1 MPPVGVSGDTY
12 NDCSVR
18 ATYLLNGLHTQARI
32 HKPLLLEEFGK
43 IVWEKDIPKG
53 YIEKKRNPVYDAM
66 TGMTMD
72 SVKECVKPGLDPC
85 ADPCLNSVTR
95 PLLPRHCPDKA
106 SRDLDLFLATSRSRE
121 QNTANHGFYNPLH
134 FEKIY

>member
-1 MPPVGVSGDTY
+1 M
-12 NDCSVR
+12 R
-18 ATYLLNGLHTQARI
+18 QARI

-72 SVKECVKPGLDPC
+72 SVKECVNPGLDSC
-85 ADPCLNSVTR
+85 ADPVS
-95 PLLPRHCPDKA
+95 LPRSKA
-106 SRDLDLFLATSRSRE
+106 SGWLRHRPAKAFCKLHLAPVTSRSCDRQTPNQE
-121 QNTANHGFYNPLH
+121 LTCSP
-134 FEKIY
+134 